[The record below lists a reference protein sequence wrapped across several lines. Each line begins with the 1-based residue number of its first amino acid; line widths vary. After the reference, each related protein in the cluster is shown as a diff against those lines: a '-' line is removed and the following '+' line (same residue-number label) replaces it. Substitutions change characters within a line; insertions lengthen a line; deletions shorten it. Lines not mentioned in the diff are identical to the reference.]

1 MKLEALKLEALKL
14 ETPKSEASQIN
25 RQNRLPQPGTGKPD
39 KELHEA
45 LEEFEAL
52 FASTLLRTARE
63 ENGSGWLGGESSAG
77 SDGIM
82 EFAESHI
89 AKSMAK
95 QNAFGIAKTLS
106 KFLNR

>member
-1 MKLEALKLEALKL
+1 MRVDQLTSATTAQLRPSTA
-14 ETPKSEASQIN
+14 ASK
-25 RQNRLPQPGTGKPD
+25 PQPS
-39 KELHEA
+39 KELGEA

-63 ENGSGWLGGESSAG
+63 ENGKGWLGAESSAG

-82 EFAESHI
+82 DFAEQHI

-95 QNAFGIAKTLS
+95 QGAFGIAKTVAKSLH
-106 KFLNR
+106 R